1 MLNNSLTTTQV
12 QPQRVSPIEE
22 VIAML
27 TSAQCETH
35 DLLSKLEAQLQPV
48 LVHSIEKPGSGEGA
62 ASPAGES
69 PLHTEL
75 LLRLEYARGH
85 NRRLFKMI
93 EGLTL

>member
-1 MLNNSLTTTQV
+1 MHSNSLPPSQI
-12 QPQRVSPIEE
+12 QPQRVSQIEE
-22 VIAML
+22 VIAAL

-35 DLLSKLEAQLQPV
+35 DLLSKLDAQLQPV
-48 LVHSIEKPGSGEGA
+48 LVHSAEKSSSGEGQ